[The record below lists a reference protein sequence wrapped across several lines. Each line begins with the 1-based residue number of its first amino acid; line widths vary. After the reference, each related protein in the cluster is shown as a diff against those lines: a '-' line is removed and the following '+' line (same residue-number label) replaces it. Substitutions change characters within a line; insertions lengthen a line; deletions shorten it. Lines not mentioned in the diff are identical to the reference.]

1 MAVLEQV
8 EAAFQP
14 TPGKPAPNGIIADNI
29 QGKSVL
35 TSFALVPGVDWAVII
50 ERPVEEAY
58 ETLDASMIRTST
70 LFLIGLGMAL
80 VASLF
85 LARRVVRPVR
95 ILREGVER
103 IGTGDLG
110 YRLDLKTG
118 DEIEVLADEFN
129 KMTTQLQESYANLEH
144 KVEDRTRRTY

>member
-1 MAVLEQV
+1 
-8 EAAFQP
+8 
-14 TPGKPAPNGIIADNI
+14 
-29 QGKSVL
+29 
-35 TSFALVPGVDWAVII
+35 
-50 ERPVEEAY
+50 
-58 ETLDASMIRTST
+58 
-70 LFLIGLGMAL
+70 MAL
-80 VASLF
+80 IASLF

-129 KMTTQLQESYANLEH
+129 KMTTQLQEVYSNLEH
-144 KVEDRTRRTY
+144 KGRRPHSELTSPWNNRRNERNPGRNQQLAD

>member
-1 MAVLEQV
+1 
-8 EAAFQP
+8 
-14 TPGKPAPNGIIADNI
+14 
-29 QGKSVL
+29 
-35 TSFALVPGVDWAVII
+35 
-50 ERPVEEAY
+50 
-58 ETLDASMIRTST
+58 
-70 LFLIGLGMAL
+70 MAL
-80 VASLF
+80 IASLF

-129 KMTTQLQESYANLEH
+129 KMTTQLQESYATWSTRSKTEHANLLSPWSSRPQRV
-144 KVEDRTRRTY
+144 KSWALSQFAD

>member
-1 MAVLEQV
+1 M
-8 EAAFQP
+8 
-14 TPGKPAPNGIIADNI
+14 
-29 QGKSVL
+29 
-35 TSFALVPGVDWAVII
+35 
-50 ERPVEEAY
+50 
-58 ETLDASMIRTST
+58 MRTSA

-80 VASLF
+80 IASLF

-110 YRLDLKTG
+110 FRLDLKTG

-144 KVEDRTRRTY
+144 KVEDRTRELTESLEQQTATSDILRRYR